1 MRIAD
6 WRLRKEAGGVPS
18 SIRGGDMPNQ
28 AEFRILGETEEFL
41 AVDKPAGL
49 LVHPTK
55 PGGPRTL
62 WDGVC
67 ELLGYELVNG
77 GQVSIVNRLDRETS
91 GVVVIAKTLAA
102 ARAAGLAM
110 QRREFHKEYLALV
123 FGWPDWEEIEVDAPI
138 VRLGEVAP
146 SELWL
151 ERAVHSSG
159 VSACT
164 GFRVEQRG
172 MAPGGPYALV
182 RARPVTGRTH
192 QIRVHLAHVG
202 FPVIGD
208 KIYARGHGHYLNFIA
223 TGWTPELA
231 TALWLPRHALHCTR
245 MEWRDLG
252 WESSLPQDLA
262 DFSDTLPPS
271 V

>member
-1 MRIAD
+1 MGRFKGK
-6 WRLRKEAGGVPS
+6 RKMEIMGGE
-18 SIRGGDMPNQ
+18 IQ

-62 WDGVC
+62 WDGVR

-102 ARAAGLAM
+102 ARASGLAM
-110 QRREFHKEYLALV
+110 QRREFRKEYLALV

-138 VRLGEVAP
+138 VRLGEVAA

-151 ERAVHSSG
+151 QRAVHPSG
-159 VSACT
+159 VSART
-164 GFRVEQRG
+164 GFRVERRG
-172 MAPGGPYALV
+172 LAPGGPFALL

-192 QIRVHLAHVG
+192 QIRVHLAQVG

-208 KIYARGHGHYLNFIA
+208 KIYARGHGHYLNFIE
-223 TGWTPELA
+223 TGWTPELEA
-231 TALWLPRHALHCTR
+231 VLWLPRHALHCTR
-245 MEWRDLG
+245 MEWRDLA

-262 DFSDTLPPS
+262 DFCGLAQP
-271 V
+271 VRA